1 MSRLITTRIYDYDDM
16 LALEEMPL
24 KKVKEVLQGAYRG
37 HINQYMFPKREDYRE
52 YSEDEYYRYKIQCAF
67 EIAYRILERAI
78 ENDKN
83 YKRR

>member
-37 HINQYMFPKREDYRE
+37 HIHQYMFPKREDYRE

-67 EIAYRILERAI
+67 NIAYRILE
-78 ENDKN
+78 EVGEKE
-83 YKRR
+83 